1 MNVQNI
7 AVRIFIIAELESFW
21 IDRPETVIMDEVII
35 DKVIIDEVIRRDV
48 IILDS
53 MLFIIE
59 LLTLLSPDHF
69 SAISFPDHPQACSPV
84 FQPCP

>member
-1 MNVQNI
+1 
-7 AVRIFIIAELESFW
+7 
-21 IDRPETVIMDEVII
+21 
-35 DKVIIDEVIRRDV
+35 
-48 IILDS
+48 